1 MLMRYQEIAL
11 VILTHGEPMG
21 VEQIVNAMAE
31 HGWPISG
38 DATTGCLNAHPE
50 IFYALKAGSF
60 QHSVAALWSTHQLE
74 AARLRVL
81 YGEKPVVRG
90 VRDVRAMVRRA
101 G

>member
-1 MLMRYQEIAL
+1 MLRYQEIAL
-11 VILTHGEPMG
+11 VILTHGEPMD
-21 VEQIVNAMAE
+21 VEHIVNAMAE
-31 HGWPISG
+31 HGWPISALS
-38 DATTGCLNAHPE
+38 ATTILNTHPE

-90 VRDVRAMVRRA
+90 VKDVREMVRRA